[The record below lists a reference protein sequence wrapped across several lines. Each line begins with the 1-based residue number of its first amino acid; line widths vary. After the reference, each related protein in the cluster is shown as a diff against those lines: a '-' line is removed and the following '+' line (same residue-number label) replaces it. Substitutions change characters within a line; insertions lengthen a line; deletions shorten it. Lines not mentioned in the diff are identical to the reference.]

1 MRRTYL
7 PTLRQKIV
15 LITLTRPN
23 YSIFE
28 QYSITLTFPVH
39 YSIFL
44 FVTLDNS
51 TWKPLDSHKR
61 RDRPYCKASA
71 STGVL
76 AVIFYCNV
84 TICSPGK
91 DTICQHCGRDFK
103 VLGRHVWRCKA
114 RIFTDQPT
122 APPNN
127 HMVTAQETVN
137 YVESADL
144 SPVNLNNLHN
154 ENLLGAYI
162 IYITNYDK
170 ELQDEG
176 PKNLCR
182 DTEMEC
188 CFRKKLKRIKR
199 IKRTTKVL
207 SCWFY
212 TRSKYPV
219 CPRRSDPM
227 Q

>member
-1 MRRTYL
+1 MILINEGTDHIAKLALGRAFWLLYFIL
-7 PTLRQKIV
+7 TL
-15 LITLTRPN
+15 L
-23 YSIFE
+23 
-28 QYSITLTFPVH
+28 
-39 YSIFL
+39 
-44 FVTLDNS
+44 
-51 TWKPLDSHKR
+51 
-61 RDRPYCKASA
+61 
-71 STGVL
+71 
-76 AVIFYCNV
+76 
-84 TICSPGK
+84 CSPGK
-91 DTICQHCGRDFK
+91 KTICQHCGRDFK
-103 VLGRHVWRCKA
+103 VLCRHVWRCKA

-137 YVESADL
+137 YAESADL

-154 ENLLGAYI
+154 ENFLDAYI

-199 IKRTTKVL
+199 IKSTPKVL

-219 CPRRSDPM
+219 CPSRSDPM